1 MNDALR
7 DDVTLIRLVAQAQTD
22 ALGELYDRY
31 SRLVFSLALA
41 IVGDRAAAEEIT
53 QDVFVRVW
61 QRAGTYRADQAKVS
75 TWLTAITRHH
85 AIDILRRQNARP
97 ESNSVSWDQMPPQA
111 ASAAHDLEDRA
122 ELSLRRER
130 IRAAV
135 AQLPA
140 DQQQVLALAYF
151 NGYTQQQ
158 IADALHQPLGTVK
171 TRLRLAMQKLRQRLL
186 AEQPSLETSESASI
200 AYRIEE
206 NE

>member
-1 MNDALR
+1 MNDAIR

-22 ALGELYDRY
+22 AFGEFYDRY

-41 IVGDRAAAEEIT
+41 IVGDRAAAEEVT

-85 AIDILRRQNARP
+85 AIDILRRQNARH
-97 ESNSVSWDQMPPQA
+97 ESNSVSWDQIPPQA
-111 ASAAHDLEDRA
+111 APAAHDLEERA

-151 NGYTQQQ
+151 HGYTHHQ
-158 IADALHQPLGTVK
+158 IADVLHQPLGTVK
-171 TRLRLAMQKLRQRLL
+171 TRLRLAMQKLRQILL
-186 AEQPSLETSESASI
+186 AEQPSLEASESASI

>member
-1 MNDALR
+1 MNDTIR
-7 DDVTLIRLVAQAQTD
+7 DDVTVIRLIAQAQTD

-41 IVGDRAAAEEIT
+41 MVGDRAVAEEIT

-85 AIDILRRQNARP
+85 AIDIVRRQNARP

-111 ASAAHDLEDRA
+111 ASAAHDLEDHA

-130 IRAAV
+130 VRAAV

-151 NGYTQQQ
+151 NGYTQHQ

-186 AEQPSLETSESASI
+186 AEQPSLEASESASI

>member
-1 MNDALR
+1 MNDAIR

-97 ESNSVSWDQMPPQA
+97 ESNSVSWDQMPLQA
-111 ASAAHDLEDRA
+111 ASAAHDLEERA
-122 ELSLRRER
+122 ELSLQRER

-140 DQQQVLALAYF
+140 AQQQVLALAYF
-151 NGYTQQQ
+151 NGYTHHQ
-158 IADALHQPLGTVK
+158 IADVLHQPLGTVK
-171 TRLRLAMQKLRQRLL
+171 TRIRLAMQKLRQRLL
-186 AEQPSLETSESASI
+186 EEQPSLETSESAAT